1 MGANP
6 VVVVGAGCAGLSATY
21 ALKKAGVDVLTL
33 EAAERPGGRC
43 WSMRKDGFLLP
54 IGAGF
59 TEMRWAT
66 TTQRLIREL
75 HLSSQAHLAES
86 LRVAFWRDGKRYY
99 LLKGTPGMMV
109 KSFPEILRFRG
120 WPLKAYPQFL
130 RLALSMYRYMRRLD
144 PQARDFEP
152 LLELGDVSCAEFALE
167 HGGREIL
174 DYFISPL
181 LGTMVLAR
189 PEEVTIAHLIALG
202 FLMGGICLMENTMGS
217 INQALYERVKD
228 NVRLSTPVTRVVVEN
243 RRVRGVETA
252 DGFIETDRVICAT
265 DAVVARR
272 IMPDLPDT
280 IRKPLETCRYSSTY
294 SYIFGLERKITPEYL
309 VATFIPGHEGSIL
322 TAIFE
327 TAGGPMRTAP
337 EGAGLMYCFTAGWHD
352 RELGELSEGERRR
365 RVIREV
371 QKYWPEF
378 PDEPLF
384 TECIR
389 YDRAINL
396 ESPGQ
401 FPAIHHLM
409 RHHYRDVKGLYLAGE
424 YLFLIACTEG
434 AFSTGEQAARMVL
447 EEL

>member
-1 MGANP
+1 
-6 VVVVGAGCAGLSATY
+6 
-21 ALKKAGVDVLTL
+21 
-33 EAAERPGGRC
+33 
-43 WSMRKDGFLLP
+43 
-54 IGAGF
+54 
-59 TEMRWAT
+59 
-66 TTQRLIREL
+66 
-75 HLSSQAHLAES
+75 
-86 LRVAFWRDGKRYY
+86 
-99 LLKGTPGMMV
+99 
-109 KSFPEILRFRG
+109 
-120 WPLKAYPQFL
+120 
-130 RLALSMYRYMRRLD
+130 
-144 PQARDFEP
+144 
-152 LLELGDVSCAEFALE
+152 
-167 HGGREIL
+167 
-174 DYFISPL
+174 
-181 LGTMVLAR
+181 
-189 PEEVTIAHLIALG
+189 
-202 FLMGGICLMENTMGS
+202 
-217 INQALYERVKD
+217 
-228 NVRLSTPVTRVVVEN
+228 
-243 RRVRGVETA
+243 
-252 DGFIETDRVICAT
+252 
-265 DAVVARR
+265 
-272 IMPDLPDT
+272 MPDLPDT
-280 IRKPLETCRYSSTY
+280 IRKPLETCSYSSTY

-309 VATFIPGHEGSIL
+309 VATFIPGHERSIL

-352 RELGELSEGERRR
+352 GELGELSEGERRR

-447 EEL
+447 EDL